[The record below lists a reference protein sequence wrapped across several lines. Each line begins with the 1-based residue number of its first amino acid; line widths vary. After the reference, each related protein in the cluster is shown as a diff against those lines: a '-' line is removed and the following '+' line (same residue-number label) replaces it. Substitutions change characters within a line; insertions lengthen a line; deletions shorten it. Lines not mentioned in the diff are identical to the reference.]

1 MSMLTNA
8 GEKEILVTWNRRKT
22 PLNCKNSLSKV
33 HNKHHIGRKG
43 IPYVHMKVLHTYEV
57 ITYMWKHYIHMK
69 TFHRCE
75 DIAYTWRHY
84 IHAMALH
91 KCEAITFMW
100 QHHLQVA
107 ALKGKK
113 DACHS
118 LILPILLE
126 ALLIQYENKF
136 LIQHKEDK
144 KKPSPKVGEN
154 ICKIYISHRYIFY
167 LTLLSFWD

>member
-1 MSMLTNA
+1 MQGCFVEKKNLPAYFIALTPNCTSMLTNA
-8 GEKEILVTWNRRKT
+8 GKKELLVTWNRRKT

-43 IPYVHMKVLHTYEV
+43 IPYIHMKVLHTYEV
-57 ITYMWKHYIHMK
+57 ITYMWKRYIHMK

-75 DIAYTWRHY
+75 GIAYTWRHY

-91 KCEAITFMW
+91 KWEVITFMW
-100 QHHLQVA
+100 GHYLRVA

-136 LIQHKEDK
+136 
-144 KKPSPKVGEN
+144 
-154 ICKIYISHRYIFY
+154 
-167 LTLLSFWD
+167 